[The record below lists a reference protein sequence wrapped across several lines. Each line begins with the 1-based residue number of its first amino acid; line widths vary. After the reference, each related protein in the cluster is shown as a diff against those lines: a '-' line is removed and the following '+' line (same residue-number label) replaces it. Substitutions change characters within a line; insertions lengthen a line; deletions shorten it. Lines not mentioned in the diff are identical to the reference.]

1 MHCMERKLYP
11 YIPVFPR
18 NGVSL
23 QWRGTVEVEDA
34 AMALVQKSSFSS
46 AAVTTLDG
54 GQTVQRMLLNL

>member
-1 MHCMERKLYP
+1 M
-11 YIPVFPR
+11 
-18 NGVSL
+18 
-23 QWRGTVEVEDA
+23 EVEDA